1 MRWVEVGEGWWE
13 GGEDEMKEGEE
24 GEGQERDL
32 NC

>member
-1 MRWVEVGEGWWE
+1 MRWVEVGEGCCE